1 MTGLGTWAAATWQ
14 SPRISSDPVEQETDF
29 ALSQDALRKKG
40 DTVLV
45 VVLAAVLLMPGTRE
59 NVYNFHFYNFCSPVS
74 SVRLQPPLAAIKF
87 LTSFWAL
94 FAIIGFLAA
103 IPFKERALIRCC
115 VILTAVCCWL
125 LWLVTFLM
133 QLNPLIGPR
142 VNQRVI
148 YGMMSY
154 WENSYMQ
161 DE

>member
-1 MTGLGTWAAATWQ
+1 MPNAQPPFYEPRLGTYGIMTGLGTWAAATWQ
-14 SPRISSDPVEQETDF
+14 SPCLSSDPVEQETDF
-29 ALSQDALRKKG
+29 ALSQDALRKEG
-40 DTVLV
+40 ETTH
-45 VVLAAVLLMPGTRE
+45 P
-59 NVYNFHFYNFCSPVS
+59 SPRS
-74 SVRLQPPLAAIKF
+74 RI
-87 LTSFWAL
+87 TSFWAL